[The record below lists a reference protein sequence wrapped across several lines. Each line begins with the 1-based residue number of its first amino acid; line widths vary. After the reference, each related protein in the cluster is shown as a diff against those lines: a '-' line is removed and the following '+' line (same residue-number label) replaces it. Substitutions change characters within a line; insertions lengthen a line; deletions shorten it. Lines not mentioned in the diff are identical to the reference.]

1 MVEVRRNTACCIR
14 DGRKAVDSRIE
25 SRWPVVETRQRRNG
39 IRTRSHSMLCQCNRI
54 PLRRRTNM
62 RNHMK
67 SRRFCRKPGIEYCH
81 PLCDSKRKP
90 LSRCATDKCTR
101 NPISHKRSGLLWDH
115 GKIDI
120 SSRVKRRMWCGQ
132 QTAQLQVHSQSYFR
146 IKGQIRLQDGR
157 QLQRGCER
165 CRPIPLAT
173 HRLETGIRFGE
184 LQANCHD
191 VRLLAFAPVA
201 VGCRDDS
208 AIFLQ

>member
-1 MVEVRRNTACCIR
+1 
-14 DGRKAVDSRIE
+14 
-25 SRWPVVETRQRRNG
+25 
-39 IRTRSHSMLCQCNRI
+39 MLCQCNRI
-54 PLRRRTNM
+54 PLRSCPDM
-62 RNHMK
+62 RNDMK
-67 SRRFCRKPGIEYCH
+67 SRRCCCKPGIKYRH
-81 PLCDSKRKP
+81 PFRKRKRKP
-90 LSRCATDKCTR
+90 LARCPAHKSTD
-101 NPISHKRSGLLWDH
+101 NAIAYKRICLQWDH

-146 IKGQIRLQDGR
+146 IKGRIRLQVGR

-173 HRLETGIRFGE
+173 HRLKTGIRFGE

-201 VGCRDDS
+201 IGCRDDG
-208 AIFLQ
+208 AVFLQ